1 MRKILCGL
9 AVVGSLLV
17 APVSAN
23 AFAVAQD
30 AAAEAPMMKADAK
43 DVGSVDGIM
52 AAIYDVI
59 SGPIGEVRDWDRMR
73 GLFIPGGRLIPN
85 TPNGPIIFSVDDYI
99 ARTDKAFTDNGF
111 FEVELSR
118 KSERYGNIVH
128 VFSTYAA
135 RRTPDGDV
143 FARGINSFQ
152 LVYKDERW
160 WIVNIFWQGETP
172 DTPIPAEYLK

>member
-1 MRKILCGL
+1 MRKILCSL
-9 AVVGSLLV
+9 VVVGSLFV
-17 APVSAN
+17 VPIAGH
-23 AFAVAQD
+23 AFALAQD
-30 AAAEAPMMKADAK
+30 EAAEAPMLNADTK

-59 SGPIGEVRDWDRMR
+59 SGAVGEVRDWDRMR
-73 GLFIPGGRLIPN
+73 SLFIEGGRLIPN
-85 TPNGPIIFSVDDYI
+85 TPRGPLLYGVEEYI
-99 ARTDKAFTDNGF
+99 ARVDKAFTDNGF

-135 RRTPDGDV
+135 RRTPDGEI

-172 DTPIPAEYLK
+172 DTPIPDEYLK